1 MNKTQPAKE
10 RMLQEKAIKVLEINS
25 VLVFTIVPNWL
36 EIKAKKLLLKTLE
49 NGLFDVGAWAI
60 SGTAFAN
67 CLNRKW
73 IVSAKSFEHVCNFQ
87 I

>member
-49 NGLFDVGAWAI
+49 NGLFDVGA
-60 SGTAFAN
+60 
-67 CLNRKW
+67 
-73 IVSAKSFEHVCNFQ
+73 
-87 I
+87 